1 MRLWIEM
8 SPAGGYVLR
17 AEGADA
23 PVGRFDTEEEADEA
37 RRRYALAAVRDAQ
50 AATESGPE
58 PAQVVA
64 LPDGVELLVR
74 PELELPHGAELHA
87 TRCSTGE
94 SVGAA
99 RWRRIEGRPD
109 RAEAAVA
116 VTEAWR
122 GRGAGGA
129 LLRRL
134 AAHAAIH
141 GVTHFVTPEGEL
153 PLEGGLEL
161 EDALRR
167 AARPPA

>member
-23 PVGRFDTEEEADEA
+23 PVGRFDTEEEAEEA
-37 RRRYALAAVRDAQ
+37 CRRLALAAVRDAQ
-50 AATESGPE
+50 VAAESGPE

-64 LPDGVELLVR
+64 LADGAELLVR
-74 PELELPHGAELHA
+74 PDLELPHGAELHA

-167 AARPPA
+167 AARPGA